1 MRTRPPRPAPQRQS
15 ASSQRR
21 ASDRPVARR
30 AFVASGVVALVGLM
44 LAALWAA
51 RSMVLLVFGAVLFA
65 VLLRSL
71 GDLLRRV
78 APGLSPRTAVVVAA
92 IVLVGLVGLL
102 GVGAAPRI
110 AAQADA
116 LATKLPGAL
125 ASAQAWAQSSPWGRR
140 ALDALSGTR
149 LPVAGGIGQ
158 ISGFVGGAA
167 GVLTNALV
175 LIVGGLY
182 LALDPGLY
190 ERGVARLLPRGRRR
204 RAQVVMDRMGEQLQ
218 KWLLG
223 QFISMAVVGTLTG
236 IGLALLGMPLALLLG
251 VISFVVCFVPFIG
264 PILAAIPGVLL
275 AFTIGPEMALYA
287 LLVYVG
293 VQQVESYFITPFV
306 QQRTVA
312 LPPALQM
319 FAPIVGG
326 VLLGFAGTALATPL
340 LVVLLTLVGEVY
352 VGDVLGDRSARRASR
367 APGADRT
374 GDDVGTTAGADT
386 DDRAAD
392 DEAAEV

>member
-1 MRTRPPRPAPQRQS
+1 MRTRLPRPAPRRPAAPS
-15 ASSQRR
+15 LRR
-21 ASDRPVARR
+21 ASERPAARR
-30 AFVASGVVALVGLM
+30 AVVITGVVALVGLV
-44 LAALWAA
+44 LAGAWAA

-71 GDLLRRV
+71 GGLLRRV
-78 APGLSPRTAVVVAA
+78 APGLSPRAAVGVSTLA
-92 IVLVGLVGLL
+92 LVGLVALL
-102 GVGAAPRI
+102 GVAAAPRI
-110 AAQADA
+110 ATQADD
-116 LATKLPGAL
+116 LAIKLPDAL
-125 ASAQAWAQSSPWGRR
+125 ASAQAWVQSSSWGRR
-140 ALDALSGTR
+140 ALDALGDTR

-158 ISGFVGGAA
+158 ISGLVGGAA

-175 LIVGGLY
+175 LIVGGVY
-182 LALDPGLY
+182 LALDPALY
-190 ERGVARLLPRGRRR
+190 ERGLARLFPRGRRR
-204 RAQVVMDRMGEQLQ
+204 RAQEVMDRMGEQLQ

-223 QFISMAVVGTLTG
+223 QFISMAVVGTFTG
-236 IGLALLGMPLALLLG
+236 IGLALIGMPLALLLG

-340 LVVLLTLVGEVY
+340 LVVLLTFVREVY
-352 VGDVLGDRSARRASR
+352 VGDILGDRRER
-367 APGADRT
+367 GAET
-374 GDDVGTTAGADT
+374 QGGAGEEDDA
-386 DDRAAD
+386 
-392 DEAAEV
+392 EAAEA